1 VPAPK
6 PVEGKSWFA
15 PIALTGVAVVAAGT
29 GAIFGAQSRNAQD
42 ELLGSVHDKATANA
56 LASKARNS
64 ATTANVLYGVAG
76 AAALAGGAVLVFGG
90 YF

>member
-1 VPAPK
+1 M
-6 PVEGKSWFA
+6 A
-15 PIALTGVAVVAAGT
+15 PIVLGGVAVVAAGA
-29 GAIFGAQSRNAQD
+29 GAIMGAQARNAQD
-42 ELLGSVHDKATANA
+42 QLLAGVGDRAQADA
-56 LASKARNS
+56 LAKKAKDS

>member
-1 VPAPK
+1 V
-6 PVEGKSWFA
+6 A
-15 PIALTGVAVVAAGT
+15 PIVLGGVAVVAAGA
-29 GAIFGAQSRNAQD
+29 GAIMGAQARNAQD
-42 ELLGSVHDKATANA
+42 QLLAGVGDRTQADA
-56 LASKARNS
+56 LAKKAKDS